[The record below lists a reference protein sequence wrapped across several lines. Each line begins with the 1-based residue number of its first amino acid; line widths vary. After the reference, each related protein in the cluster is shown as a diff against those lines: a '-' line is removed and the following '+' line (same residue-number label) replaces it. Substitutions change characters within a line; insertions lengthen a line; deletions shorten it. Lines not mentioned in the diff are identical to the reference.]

1 MWVLAAVGVGATVV
15 LAWTYAQ
22 SGTEITLA
30 AVGSAV
36 SLTACLAAFVLCG
49 ALIVSRRPDNVVGWL
64 LMVPGLAL
72 PFSTLATN
80 WLAALD
86 PPPQQVT
93 PALWLVLW
101 ALSWSW
107 ILLIFPIF
115 HLLLTFP
122 DGRLLSPRWRLAAAV
137 EVVMILTMLIFSA
150 FSQQMSVVVDDKR
163 VWSVANPIGVWPNS
177 LFDSALG
184 TVWETGLLLL
194 TAASAT
200 AVVLRFRRGSAEVR
214 QQLKWPLLAVVVF
227 GLVYGAAAVDSRV
240 ASDGSFVFA
249 FALAGIP
256 VSVAVA
262 VLRYRLYAIDH
273 IISRTVSWAV
283 ITALLVGAFV
293 ATVFGLQAVLVGV
306 TQASTIAVAASTLV
320 AFGLFQPV
328 RRRVQRVVDRRFDRA
343 RFDAERTAAAFADRL
358 RDEVAIDAIAS
369 DLQATLD
376 DSIKPSAQVL
386 WLRSV
391 PDRPHGSIS

>member
-1 MWVLAAVGVGATVV
+1 MWVLAAIGVAATVV
-15 LAWTYAQ
+15 LAWTFAQ
-22 SGTEITLA
+22 SGSDVTVA
-30 AVGSAV
+30 SVGSAV

-49 ALIVSRRPDNVVGWL
+49 ALIVSRQPDNVVGWL

-122 DGRLLSPRWRLAAAV
+122 DGRLLSPRWRLAAAA

-150 FSQQMSVVVDDKR
+150 FSQQMSVVVDDER
-163 VWSVANPIGVWPNS
+163 IWSVANPIGVWPNS
-177 LFDSALG
+177 LFESALG
-184 TVWETGLLLL
+184 TVWEVGLLLL
-194 TAASAT
+194 TAASAA

-214 QQLKWPLLAVVVF
+214 QQLKWPLLAMILF

-256 VSVAVA
+256 ISVAVA

-293 ATVFGLQAVLVGV
+293 AAVFALQAVLVGV
-306 TQASTIAVAASTLV
+306 TQASTLAVAASTLV
-320 AFGLFQPV
+320 AFAPVPAAPAARPARRRPALRPGEV
-328 RRRVQRVVDRRFDRA
+328 RRRAHGGGVRRPAAWRGGDRRDRERSPGDA
-343 RFDAERTAAAFADRL
+343 R
-358 RDEVAIDAIAS
+358 
-369 DLQATLD
+369 
-376 DSIKPSAQVL
+376 
-386 WLRSV
+386 
-391 PDRPHGSIS
+391 

>member
-1 MWVLAAVGVGATVV
+1 
-15 LAWTYAQ
+15 
-22 SGTEITLA
+22 
-30 AVGSAV
+30 
-36 SLTACLAAFVLCG
+36 
-49 ALIVSRRPDNVVGWL
+49 
-64 LMVPGLAL
+64 
-72 PFSTLATN
+72 
-80 WLAALD
+80 
-86 PPPQQVT
+86 
-93 PALWLVLW
+93 
-101 ALSWSW
+101 
-107 ILLIFPIF
+107 
-115 HLLLTFP
+115 
-122 DGRLLSPRWRLAAAV
+122 
-137 EVVMILTMLIFSA
+137 
-150 FSQQMSVVVDDKR
+150 MSVVVDDER
-163 VWSVANPIGVWPNS
+163 DLERRQPDRDLARTASSTPRS
-177 LFDSALG
+177 G
-184 TVWETGLLLL
+184 TVWEVGLLLL
-194 TAASAT
+194 TAASAA
-200 AVVLRFRRGSAEVR
+200 AVILRFRRGSAEVR
-214 QQLKWPLLAVVVF
+214 QQLKWPLLAMILF

-256 VSVAVA
+256 ISVAVA

-343 RFDAERTAAAFADRL
+343 RFDAERTAAGFADRL
-358 RDEVAIDAIAS
+358 RGEVAIDAIAS

-376 DSIKPSAQVL
+376 ASIKPSAQVL
-386 WLRSV
+386 WLRNV